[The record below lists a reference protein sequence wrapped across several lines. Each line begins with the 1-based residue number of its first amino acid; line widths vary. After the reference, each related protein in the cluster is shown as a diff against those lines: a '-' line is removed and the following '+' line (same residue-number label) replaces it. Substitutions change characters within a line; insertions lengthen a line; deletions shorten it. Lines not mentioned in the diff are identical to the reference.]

1 MATSLIYR
9 TGPGYELAM
18 RILYGR
24 HYDSRYRAIADLIGT
39 ESSVLDV
46 CCGPATLFTRYLK
59 QKRVEYTGLDINAAF
74 MRSLNSQ
81 GASGMVW
88 DIREEQRPLPQAD
101 YVVMQASLYHFLPD
115 AAPVVDRMLAAARLH
130 VIIAEPV
137 RNLASSDNPLLRFAG
152 RLLTNP
158 GSGEQPD
165 RFTES
170 SLAEFFKQYGPR
182 VQRSMPIPGSR
193 EIVYVLDP

>member
-18 RILYGR
+18 RVLYGR
-24 HYDSRYRAIADLIGT
+24 HYDSRYRTIADLISA

-59 QKRVEYTGLDINAAF
+59 QKGIRYKGLDINSVF
-74 MRSLNSQ
+74 IRSLNSR
-81 GASGMVW
+81 GASGQLW
-88 DIREEQRPLPQAD
+88 DLREDRPLPRAD

-115 AAPVVDRMLAAARLH
+115 AARVVDRMLSAALLQ

-137 RNLASSDNPLLRFAG
+137 RNLASSDNPILRFAG

-158 GSGEQPD
+158 GSGDQPD

-170 SLAEFFKQYGPR
+170 SLAEFFKQYGSH

-193 EIVYVLDP
+193 EIVYILAP